1 MRDWAVSFNLEVI
14 TSWQWSANIPLLC
27 KCSIVNFGKSRQDP
41 SLMCI
46 PSQLLMLLRAMG
58 SRQLLLAEDRAESGI
73 AIIHREQSQNLCL
86 PTLSRKEDP
95 QFCKTPRVDTFGF
108 LWYVVCVCSVTRL
121 CPTLCNPTDCSPPG
135 SCVRG
140 IFQARILE
148 WAPVSYSR
156 GSFQFR
162 DRIHVSCVSS
172 IGRQVLNHCTTWEAS
187 DVLLRVTKS
196 RGDTILGFLEGF
208 DQDEGNIFS

>member
-1 MRDWAVSFNLEVI
+1 MLSEFPEQAPLDLPLRKKRIEKERKRNKFQFSSVQFSRSVVSD
-14 TSWQWSANIPLLC
+14 SATLWIAARQASL
-27 KCSIVNFGKSRQDP
+27 STAKS
-41 SLMCI
+41 
-46 PSQLLMLLRAMG
+46 
-58 SRQLLLAEDRAESGI
+58 
-73 AIIHREQSQNLCL
+73 
-86 PTLSRKEDP
+86 
-95 QFCKTPRVDTFGF
+95 
-108 LWYVVCVCSVTRL
+108 
-121 CPTLCNPTDCSPPG
+121 CPILCNPTDCSPPG